1 MRRLVVAAMAAC
13 LALVPGLSLG
23 SVAPATVFT
32 PGASGAGD
40 PYFPLAGNGGY
51 DVQHY
56 FLRVSYDPASDVL
69 TGLATIEAIATQ
81 DLSAFNFDFE
91 HLNVRSITVNGVN
104 AAWSRDRGELT
115 IAPANGLPDGSEFVT
130 VVAYDGVPVT
140 LDDGSGFIHT
150 EDGALVVGE
159 PQVAATWFPVND
171 HPIDKAAITIEITV
185 PTGLEAVSNG
195 VLVRQR
201 SQGGST
207 TWVWDAKEPMA
218 SYLAMMAIGHYDV
231 NAYRQNGI
239 RFWDAID
246 PDLFEDPQ
254 PVSGEQF
261 AFSQLSEPSY
271 KRLTRSIDVPAAG
284 AQVSFWVN
292 RKTEFAWDF
301 VFVEAH
307 TVGDDDWTT
316 LPDVNGHNS
325 QDTGASCPSWH
336 AIHPFLTHYQDDSC
350 APTGT
355 SGAWW
360 AASGDSD
367 GFERWVVDLSAFAG
381 TEVEISIT
389 YASDDFVQGRGVTV
403 DDVVVSTGEG
413 TTSFE
418 DDGDEFDGWT
428 VPGAPEG
435 SEPNPNDW
443 IAASV
448 ADLPP
453 NLGEVATGSL
463 SRQAEIIR
471 FLSGFFGPYPFTAA
485 GGVVVDVDLGFALEN
500 QTRPI
505 YAKVFFEDSIGGDSV
520 VVHELAHQ
528 WVGDSLAVAAWQHI
542 WLNEGFATYTE
553 WLWSEHEGLGT
564 VDEIFGFFSSIPAT
578 SPFWNVAIGDP
589 GPHELFNFAVY
600 GRGAMTLHVLRLTI
614 GDEAFFELLRQWATD
629 NEGGNVTTD
638 EFIALAESISGAELD
653 DLFDTW
659 LFTARKPSSIAENP
673 DATSLRAAPAAAR
686 NLADRHQGSSDLN
699 LD

>member
-1 MRRLVVAAMAAC
+1 MRRFLVAALTGC
-13 LALVPGLSLG
+13 LALVPGWSLA
-23 SVAPATVFT
+23 SIAPAAVFT
-32 PGASGAGD
+32 PGAAGAGD

-56 FLRVSYDPASDVL
+56 LLRVSYDPASDVL
-69 TGLATIEAIATQ
+69 TGVATIDAVATQ
-81 DLSAFNFDFE
+81 DLSAFNLDFE

-104 AAWSRDRGELT
+104 AGWSSARGELT
-115 IAPANGLPDGSEFVT
+115 ITPAGGLPDGSKFVT
-130 VVAYDGVPVT
+130 VVAYDGIPVT
-140 LDDGSGFIHT
+140 LPDGSGFIHT
-150 EDGALVVGE
+150 DDGALVVGQ

-171 HPIDKAAITIEITV
+171 HPIDKAAFTIEITV
-185 PTGLEAVSNG
+185 PTGVEAISNG

-201 SQGGST
+201 SQAGYT
-207 TWVWDAKEPMA
+207 TWVWDAKEAMA
-218 SYLAMMAIGHYDV
+218 SYLAMMAIGQYDV
-231 NAYRQNGI
+231 SAYRQDGI
-239 RFWDAID
+239 KFWDAID
-246 PDLFEDPQ
+246 PALFLEPQ

-271 KRLTRSIDVPAAG
+271 KRLSLAIDVPGDG
-284 AQVSFWVN
+284 AQLSFWMN
-292 RKTEFAWDF
+292 RNTELDWDF

-307 TVGDDDWTT
+307 TIGTEDWTT
-316 LPDVNGHNS
+316 LPDLNGHNS

-336 AIHPFLTHYQDDSC
+336 AIHPFLGHYQDSAC
-350 APTGT
+350 APTGS

-360 AASGDSD
+360 AASGTSD
-367 GFERWVVDLSAFAG
+367 GFEHWVVDLSAFAG
-381 TEVEISIT
+381 NEVEISIT
-389 YASDDFVQGRGVTV
+389 YASDDFVQGRGVAV

-418 DDGDEFDGWT
+418 DDGDTFDGWT
-428 VPGAPEG
+428 VSGAPEG
-435 SEPNPNDW
+435 SAPNPNDW

-453 NLGEVATGSL
+453 NHGEVATGSL
-463 SRQAEIIR
+463 ARQAEIIR
-471 FLSGFFGPYPFTAA
+471 FLSGYFGPYPFSAA
-485 GGVVVDVDLGFALEN
+485 GGVIVDVDLGFALET
-500 QTRPI
+500 QTRPV

-564 VDEIFGFFSSIPAT
+564 ADEIFGFFSSIPTT
-578 SPFWNVAIGDP
+578 SQFWNVAIGDP

-600 GRGAMTLHVLRLTI
+600 ARGAMTLHALRLTI
-614 GDEAFFELLRQWATD
+614 GDEAFFQLLRQWTTD
-629 NEGGNVTTD
+629 NAGGNVATN
-638 EFIALAESISGAELD
+638 EFIALAESISGVELD

-659 LFTARKPSSIAENP
+659 LFTARKPSSILANLESS
-673 DATSLRAAPAAAR
+673 ALRAAPAAVR
-686 NLADRHQGSSDLN
+686 NLADRYQGSDLN
-699 LD
+699 LE